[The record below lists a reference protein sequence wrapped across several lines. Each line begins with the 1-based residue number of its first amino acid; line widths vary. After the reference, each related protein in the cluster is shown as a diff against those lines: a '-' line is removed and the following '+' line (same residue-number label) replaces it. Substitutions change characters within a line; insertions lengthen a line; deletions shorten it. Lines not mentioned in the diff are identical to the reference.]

1 METHYRSV
9 DKLTLLLKKLN
20 NNKKT
25 RNPYKKMFRVD
36 TILDANTRCCRY
48 AGGQKNGELKRHL
61 QIKFTSPDE
70 KGVICISVLLDK
82 YLEIYS

>member
-9 DKLTLLLKKLN
+9 EKLTLLLKKLN

-25 RNPYKKMFRVD
+25 RNPHKKIFRVD
-36 TILDANTRCCRY
+36 NILDADTRCCRY
-48 AGGQKNGELKRHL
+48 AGGQKIGELKRHL

-82 YLEIYS
+82 YIEIYS